1 MDFGDRAVLIN
12 LFIEA
17 ELTLTN
23 IFLKITSIRD
33 KPTGFFAR
41 FFLK

>member
-1 MDFGDRAVLIN
+1 MVFGAYSTLIS
-12 LFIEA
+12 LFIGA
-17 ELTLTN
+17 ATTLIN
-23 IFLKITSIRD
+23 IFLKITSIGD

>member
-1 MDFGDRAVLIN
+1 MDFRDRAVLIN

-17 ELTLTN
+17 VLTLTN
-23 IFLKITSIRD
+23 ILLKITSIRD